1 LVLCFPFPQICA
13 KYWIGREGIMDT
25 TTDKQYN
32 VYTIFTTQCSPMSE
46 RNDITLWM
54 DGWMVRD
61 LRHSEQAVAYIMPE
75 IV

>member
-1 LVLCFPFPQICA
+1 
-13 KYWIGREGIMDT
+13 MDT

-32 VYTIFTTQCSPMSE
+32 VYTIFTTQCSPLSE

-54 DGWMVRD
+54 DGWMVRV
-61 LRHSEQAVAYIMPE
+61 LRHSEQAVGYIVPE